1 MSELPSILS
10 RVEALGYR
18 TFKSGDYNLN
28 IIGVRSRARVANSF
42 DDTMYVVYKEDG
54 VWVQHEYS
62 ITTDPGL
69 YWLENPSRVAGTAI
83 LKSGQYRSAFSIG
96 KHRGRYTALV
106 QSGPVDVYRDSNRD
120 SHIDMEETSI
130 QTGFFGINIHRSS
143 SSGSSPAVNKWSAG
157 CQVFQ
162 NTAEYD
168 SFIALCRKS
177 SRLYGDKFTYTLL
190 EDQ

>member
-1 MSELPSILS
+1 MSEQPSILS
-10 RVEALGYR
+10 RVEKMGYR
-18 TFKSGDYNLN
+18 TFKSGDFNLN
-28 IIGVRSRARVANSF
+28 IIGVRTRSRVANEF
-42 DDTMYVVYKEDG
+42 DDNLYVVYKEDG
-54 VWVQHEYS
+54 QWVQHVYS

-83 LKSGQYRSAFSIG
+83 LKAGQYRSAFTIG

-120 SHIDMEETSI
+120 NHINMEESSV
-130 QTGFFGINIHRSS
+130 QTGYFGINIHRSS

-162 NTAEYD
+162 FTAEYD
-168 SFIALCRKS
+168 SFIALCRAS
-177 SRLYGDKFTYTLL
+177 SRLYGSRFTYTLL
-190 EDQ
+190 ED

>member
-1 MSELPSILS
+1 MSEPAILS
-10 RVEALGYR
+10 RVEEMGYR
-18 TFKSGDYNLN
+18 TFKSGNFNLN
-28 IIGVRSRARVANSF
+28 IIGVRTRSRVANEF
-42 DDTMYVVYKEDG
+42 DDDLYVVYKEDG
-54 VWVQHEYS
+54 QWVQHVYS

-69 YWLENPSRVAGTAI
+69 YWLENPSRVSGTAI
-83 LKSGQYRSAFSIG
+83 LKAGQYRSAFTIG

-120 SHIDMEETSI
+120 AFIDMEESSV

-162 NTAEYD
+162 FTAEYD
-168 SFIALCRKS
+168 SFIALCKTS

-190 EDQ
+190 ED